1 MDDADTTRER
11 ALRSTAA
18 RLERQLET
26 AQQITHIGSF
36 EWDMATGRVTWS
48 DELYRIYGLPPRS
61 IEVTLDIF
69 LGRVHPE
76 DRDRVQAAVQGAL
89 ARGGRFAYRERIVR
103 PDGAVRELDTI
114 GEVVQGDGGA
124 PVGLIGTCRDVTEER
139 RREETI
145 RLYADIVDRVSI
157 GMSVWRCD
165 TTGDPASLR
174 LVAFNRATEAA
185 TGVELAGAIGRT
197 LPVIFPAM
205 MATELPALMAAVD
218 DGAPVRELMAYRFG
232 AGTFAVKIFAV
243 PDLAIGLA
251 LEDITERARAQRV
264 QDGEQ
269 RALEMLAAG
278 APLGDILGAIVAM
291 IEEAAPP
298 GTIGS
303 ILLLDATGTRV
314 VHGAAPGLPDAY
326 NLAIDGAPIGPK
338 AGSCGTAAYRR
349 EPVFVDD
356 IATDPL
362 WDDYRALA
370 DQFGLRA
377 CWSWP
382 ILATDGG
389 VLGTFA
395 MYHHRPCKADPTV
408 RTLIA
413 RAAHVAAI
421 AIERRQLDDR
431 LAALSERI
439 EAIRED
445 ERTGIAREIHD
456 ELGQAL
462 TALKMDI
469 AWVGRRVDA
478 ESPVATKL
486 GEMSRATDEIIGS
499 VRRISAELRPGIL
512 DDLGLR
518 AAIEWQA
525 EEFTRRT
532 GVPCQVRAEIG
543 DLRLERGLA
552 TTVFRIF
559 QEALTNVARHA
570 SATKVD
576 VALSLER
583 GNLRLEVSDD
593 GVGVPPGGPRSG
605 ALGLLGM
612 RERARRAGGDFTV
625 GRGPSGG
632 TRVTVTVPLRFPSE
646 RASTGS

>member
-1 MDDADTTRER
+1 MDDADTTTER

-36 EWDMATGRVTWS
+36 EWDMTTNRVTWS
-48 DELYRIYGLPPRS
+48 DELYRIYGLTPRS
-61 IEVTLDIF
+61 VEVTLDVF
-69 LGRVHPE
+69 LGRVHPD
-76 DRDRVQAAVQGAL
+76 DRARVQAAVQGAL
-89 ARGGRFAYRERIVR
+89 ERGGRFAYRERVVR

-114 GEVVQGDGGA
+114 GEVVLGEAGA

-145 RLYADIVDRVSI
+145 RLYAEIVDRVSI
-157 GMSVWRCD
+157 GLSLWRCD
-165 TTGDPASLR
+165 TIGEPASLR
-174 LVAFNRATEAA
+174 LVAYNRATEAA
-185 TGVELAGAIGRT
+185 TGVALAGMMGRT
-197 LPVIFPAM
+197 LPAIFPSM
-205 MATELPALMAAVD
+205 MATELPALMAEVSE
-218 DGAPVRELMAYRFG
+218 GTPVRELPAYRLG
-232 AGTFAVKIFAV
+232 AGTFAVKLFAM
-243 PDLAIGLA
+243 PDRAVGLA
-251 LEDITERARAQRV
+251 LEDVTERARSQRV
-264 QDGEQ
+264 LEGEQ
-269 RALEMLAAG
+269 RALEMVAAG
-278 APLGDILGAIVAM
+278 AALREILGAIVAM
-291 IEEAAPP
+291 IESAAPP

-303 ILLLDATGTRV
+303 ILLLDASGTRV
-314 VHGAAPGLPDAY
+314 VQGAAPGLPDAY
-326 NLAIDGAPIGPK
+326 NRAIDGAPIGPK

-370 DQFGLRA
+370 DEHQLRA

-382 ILATDGG
+382 IMATDGG

-395 MYHHRPCKADPTV
+395 MYHREPRSADATV
-408 RTLIA
+408 RALIA

-469 AWVGRRVDA
+469 AWVARRVDA
-478 ESPVATKL
+478 TSIIAPKL
-486 GEMSRATDEIIGS
+486 DEMSHATDEIIGS

-525 EEFTRRT
+525 DDFTRRT
-532 GVPCQVRAEIG
+532 GVPCTVRAEIG
-543 DLRLERGLA
+543 DLRLDRGLA

-570 SATKVD
+570 SAARVE
-576 VALSLER
+576 VSLALER
-583 GNLRLEVSDD
+583 GNLRLEVVDD
-593 GVGVPPGGPRSG
+593 GVGVPAGGPRSG

-612 RERARRAGGDFTV
+612 RERARRAGGDCV
-625 GRGPSGG
+625 VARGPSGG
-632 TRVTVTVPLRFPSE
+632 TRVVVTVPLRFPSE
-646 RASTGS
+646 RAATGS